1 MGNNPVELAKK
12 SDVTNHINN
21 KNNPHQVKAN
31 QVIIGDAVSTEL
43 ELEVGSNV
51 DDALVTLNNTFEMI
65 NDSING
71 SGQTITAWK
80 VYKDEEQH
88 LFLDDV
94 YNGFPIQGG
103 QSTIEFY
110 RTATY
115 NRSTKEYEIS
125 DYAGSITFKT
135 GEIDN
140 EEGTRQLLEYVN
152 CYAILDQR
160 SWEIFQDKTSI
171 TWPDYLVKV
180 TEDCTF
186 RIGYSNVIQMHI
198 RGLVYVSHK
207 FTYLNSVTDEDP
219 SKYPNYAYSGDYYY
233 VRQDGLSLSISKT
246 MYSTLRTTST
256 NSAEIICEFSPK
268 ILILQDSTGNNVFFW
283 IYGSSYLSYNTRQ
296 AASVSYDNDTNTIN
310 LTNMTSSLT
319 NKTFNLV
326 VIG

>member
-1 MGNNPVELAKK
+1 MGNNVVELAKK

-31 QVIIGDAVSTEL
+31 QVVIGDAVSTEL

-71 SGQTITAWK
+71 SGQNVTYWK
-80 VYKDEEQH
+80 LYKD
-88 LFLDDV
+88 
-94 YNGFPIQGG
+94 
-103 QSTIEFY
+103 STIYEDSALRRSSTNQYTLGMDFY
-110 RTATY
+110 RTCTY
-115 NRSTKEYEIS
+115 NRETQEYELSNKAGTYDFKTSGNDTEMTEVIQTYNGCYFADNLIQS
-125 DYAGSITFKT
+125 DNRTYSIFKVTVDTIIDTDFYQSAGKWYHGIYVNNLVIPKHMFEYNGSI
-135 GEIDN
+135 
-140 EEGTRQLLEYVN
+140 
-152 CYAILDQR
+152 
-160 SWEIFQDKTSI
+160 S
-171 TWPDYLVKV
+171 
-180 TEDCTF
+180 
-186 RIGYSNVIQMHI
+186 
-198 RGLVYVSHK
+198 
-207 FTYLNSVTDEDP
+207 DEDP

-233 VRQDGLSLSISKT
+233 VRRDGLSLSISKT
-246 MYSTLRTTST
+246 MYSTLQTTST

-296 AASVSYDNDTNTIN
+296 AASVSYDSDTNTIN

>member
-31 QVIIGDAVSTEL
+31 QVVIGNAVSTEL

-71 SGQTITAWK
+71 SGQNVTYWK
-80 VYKDEEQH
+80 LYKD
-88 LFLDDV
+88 
-94 YNGFPIQGG
+94 
-103 QSTIEFY
+103 STIYDDSALRRSSRNEYTLGIDFY
-110 RTATY
+110 RTCTY
-115 NRSTKEYEIS
+115 NRETQEYELSNKAGTYNFKTSGNDTEMTEVIQTYNGCYFADLLIQSDGRTYSIFKITDDTVIDTDFYQSAGTYYRAIYVNNLVILKHAFEYIGSIS
-125 DYAGSITFKT
+125 DS
-135 GEIDN
+135 D
-140 EEGTRQLLEYVN
+140 
-152 CYAILDQR
+152 
-160 SWEIFQDKTSI
+160 S
-171 TWPDYLVKV
+171 
-180 TEDCTF
+180 
-186 RIGYSNVIQMHI
+186 
-198 RGLVYVSHK
+198 
-207 FTYLNSVTDEDP
+207 

-246 MYSTLRTTST
+246 MYSTLQTTST

-268 ILILQDSTGNNVFFW
+268 ILILQDSAGNNVFFW

-296 AASVSYDNDTNTIN
+296 AASVSYDSDTNTIN